1 MSAKCQKPALA
12 APVGTLLATGATTI
26 GLIYCCACAIDAGWR
41 AENFST
47 MHIRESDKR
56 TATGLD
62 KFPAGYTRPRSRERP
77 GPFVVFTLFQ
87 ANTVLSEI
95 NSKLD
100 ACLSRIYFLVER
112 PRRRA

>member
-1 MSAKCQKPALA
+1 MERNPKESNPQLAKRA
-12 APVGTLLATGATTI
+12 AAATHAV
-26 GLIYCCACAIDAGWR
+26 DAGWR

-56 TATGLD
+56 AATGLD
-62 KFPAGYTRPRSRERP
+62 KFPAGYSRPRSRERP

-100 ACLSRIYFLVER
+100 ACLSCIYFLVER
-112 PRRRA
+112 PRRRV